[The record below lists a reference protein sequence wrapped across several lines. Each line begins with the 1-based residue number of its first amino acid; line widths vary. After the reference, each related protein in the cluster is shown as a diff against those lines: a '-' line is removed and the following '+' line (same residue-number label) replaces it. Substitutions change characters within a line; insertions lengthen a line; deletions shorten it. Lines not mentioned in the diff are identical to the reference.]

1 MVTFVHVL
9 KLRRRV
15 DVVILKKKNLFL
27 IKKPTSTQRLR
38 GKTKHGRRGFSVMG
52 CVDISTFSNHFRYI
66 CLPPTCVRFL
76 GFLSAKLFYRKMQKS
91 VAGSA
96 VGRSAF
102 VLHDCGRERFGGR
115 EEWTG

>member
-1 MVTFVHVL
+1 MCALFGLPERQIVL
-9 KLRRRV
+9 
-15 DVVILKKKNLFL
+15 
-27 IKKPTSTQRLR
+27 QE
-38 GKTKHGRRGFSVMG
+38 
-52 CVDISTFSNHFRYI
+52 
-66 CLPPTCVRFL
+66 
-76 GFLSAKLFYRKMQKS
+76 MQKS